1 MCESVPDYLRILLP
15 LRTMIAT
22 TPWLYLVKKVRASSR
37 SAHLRQ
43 NGHRVRHK
51 YGHHHCVVKGELRMP
66 SSAPTKLR
74 TRAWQSTLT
83 FPVEWLVVVLGW
95 RPTGTQR
102 PAQLWAAGLGLH
114 VDWDGDRAR
123 RLLLLLDVDGGRG
136 HRPSL
141 LRVGAIDVTVSG

>member
-43 NGHRVRHK
+43 NGHRVRHI

-66 SSAPTKLR
+66 SSAPPSSAPEHGSLHSPFL
-74 TRAWQSTLT
+74 WSGLWWCWGGD
-83 FPVEWLVVVLGW
+83 PPELNDPLSCGLLGW
-95 RPTGTQR
+95 ACTSIGTGTGLV
-102 PAQLWAAGLGLH
+102 ACCFCWMLTAG
-114 VDWDGDRAR
+114 VATA
-123 RLLLLLDVDGGRG
+123 
-136 HRPSL
+136 PPC
-141 LRVGAIDVTVSG
+141 